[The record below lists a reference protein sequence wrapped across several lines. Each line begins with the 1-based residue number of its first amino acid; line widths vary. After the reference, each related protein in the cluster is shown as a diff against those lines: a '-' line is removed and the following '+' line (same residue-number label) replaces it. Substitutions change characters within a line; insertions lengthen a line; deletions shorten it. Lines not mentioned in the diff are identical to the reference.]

1 MEHPEKRY
9 YKLNRFLLL
18 ANGLWPYQSVWS
30 ARLIRGITTVIT
42 LSIACVQLNSIFTSD
57 MTREFMVLMMQT
69 LIITIGILYH
79 IYAHIGHLDKF
90 KKLFDC
96 IWQDWT
102 LQKTD
107 DEIRI
112 MHQHAEMTKL
122 FTFYYALSVY
132 GLQMMYFVWMFV
144 PEILDIISPMNESRP
159 RRNPFNYNFFIDE
172 ERYFHLIRFYTSIML
187 MISPLVFLG
196 NATLFLVLTQH
207 VCAMYKL
214 LGHRAEHLFYVIGSA
229 AENDLN
235 HGKIRCG
242 NLAIFVR
249 LHYYIIQFT
258 DVIETCYT
266 IPLLI
271 DLIGC
276 VSVLSFS
283 LTQLSSIIGNME
295 IALRSIGLVISTL
308 CYLFIFN
315 YMGQRITDMSS
326 NICEKLYNSAW
337 YDAVIS
343 EQNSL
348 LLIMRRC
355 LHPLVLTACKFY
367 VMSLQNFGM
376 VRH

>member
-122 FTFYYALSVY
+122 FTFYYARKKNIKLVY
-132 GLQMMYFVWMFV
+132 Y
-144 PEILDIISPMNESRP
+144 
-159 RRNPFNYNFFIDE
+159 
-172 ERYFHLIRFYTSIML
+172 
-187 MISPLVFLG
+187 
-196 NATLFLVLTQH
+196 
-207 VCAMYKL
+207 
-214 LGHRAEHLFYVIGSA
+214 
-229 AENDLN
+229 
-235 HGKIRCG
+235 
-242 NLAIFVR
+242 
-249 LHYYIIQFT
+249 
-258 DVIETCYT
+258 
-266 IPLLI
+266 
-271 DLIGC
+271 
-276 VSVLSFS
+276 
-283 LTQLSSIIGNME
+283 
-295 IALRSIGLVISTL
+295 
-308 CYLFIFN
+308 
-315 YMGQRITDMSS
+315 
-326 NICEKLYNSAW
+326 
-337 YDAVIS
+337 
-343 EQNSL
+343 
-348 LLIMRRC
+348 
-355 LHPLVLTACKFY
+355 
-367 VMSLQNFGM
+367 
-376 VRH
+376 